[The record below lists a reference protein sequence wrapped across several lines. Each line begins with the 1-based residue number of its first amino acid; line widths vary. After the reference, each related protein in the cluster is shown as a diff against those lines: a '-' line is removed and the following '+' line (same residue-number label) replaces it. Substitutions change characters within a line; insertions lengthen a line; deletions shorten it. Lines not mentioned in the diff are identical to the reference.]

1 MKDTLAIIIPAY
13 KPDYLEETLESLTKQ
28 TNKDFK
34 IYIGDD
40 ASPFSLEDIVGQFSD
55 KLNIVYKKFDNN
67 VGGYSLTKQWERCI
81 EMSNEKWIWLFSDD
95 DLLSPSAVDSFYKE
109 LKNKPNSQFF
119 KFFTTMIDAEGKK
132 INLFRDKTNLE
143 TNIISAKDFISK
155 RLRNDRFRSYVVEYI
170 FRKEL
175 YEKYKFINFPLAWCS
190 DDATWLIYAIENSGI
205 DVIQDT
211 VYWRLSGIN
220 ISSKDVK
227 DDEKKKASIQYVN
240 WLVNFVKQKN
250 INIPKEEMLLWLFNQ
265 ISPSNKKD
273 VKKLL
278 NKLNY
283 EFSENDLMSVWK
295 KYNNIS
301 QSNKIKRIIKNFL
314 KKYLV

>member
-1 MKDTLAIIIPAY
+1 MKNKLAIIIPAF
-13 KPDYLEETLESLTKQ
+13 KNDFLDKTLESLSRQ
-28 TNKDFK
+28 SNQNF
-34 IYIGDD
+34 IVYIGDD
-40 ASPFSLEDIVGQFSD
+40 ASPYDLKSIVDEFSS
-55 KLNIVYKKFDNN
+55 KLNIVYKRFEDNL
-67 VGGYSLTKQWERCI
+67 GSKSLTKQWERCI
-81 EMSNEKWIWLFSDD
+81 ELSNEDWVWLFSDD

-190 DDATWLIYAIENSGI
+190 DDATWLIYAIENDGI
-205 DVIQDT
+205 DIIKDT

-227 DDEKKKASIQYVN
+227 DDEKKIASIQYMN
-240 WLVNFVKQKN
+240 WLNNFIKQKN
-250 INIPKEEMLLWLFNQ
+250 IDIPKEEMFLWLFNQ

-278 NKLNY
+278 NELNY

>member
-40 ASPFSLEDIVGQFSD
+40 ASPFYLENIVELFID

-143 TNIISAKDFISK
+143 TNIISAKDFIGK
-155 RLRNDRFRSYVVEYI
+155 RLRNDRFRSYVVEYV
-170 FRKEL
+170 FSRNLFER
-175 YEKYKFINFPLAWCS
+175 YKFVDFPLAWSS
-190 DDATWLIYAIENSGI
+190 DDATWLLYAIENDGI
-205 DVIQDT
+205 DIIKDT

-227 DDEKKKASIQYVN
+227 DDEKKIASIQYMN
-240 WLVNFVKQKN
+240 WLNNFIKQKN
-250 INIPKEEMLLWLFNQ
+250 IDIPKEEMFLWLFNQ

-278 NKLNY
+278 NELNY

>member
-1 MKDTLAIIIPAY
+1 MNKLAIIIPAY
-13 KPDYLEETLESLTKQ
+13 KPNFLAETLKSLSQQ
-28 TNKDFK
+28 TIKDFTV
-34 IYIGDD
+34 YVGDD
-40 ASPFSLEDIVGQFSD
+40 ASPHDIKKIVDEFHNTLDIRYHRFQENMGAFSLV
-55 KLNIVYKKFDNN
+55 
-67 VGGYSLTKQWERCI
+67 KQWERCV
-81 EMSNEKWIWLFSDD
+81 ELSDEEWIWLFSDD

-175 YEKYKFINFPLAWCS
+175 YEKYKFINFPVAWCS

-301 QSNKIKRIIKNFL
+301 QSNKIKRIIKNFF
-314 KKYLV
+314 KKYLI

>member
-1 MKDTLAIIIPAY
+1 
-13 KPDYLEETLESLTKQ
+13 
-28 TNKDFK
+28 
-34 IYIGDD
+34 
-40 ASPFSLEDIVGQFSD
+40 
-55 KLNIVYKKFDNN
+55 
-67 VGGYSLTKQWERCI
+67 
-81 EMSNEKWIWLFSDD
+81 
-95 DLLSPSAVDSFYKE
+95 
-109 LKNKPNSQFF
+109 
-119 KFFTTMIDAEGKK
+119 MIDAEGKK

-143 TNIISAKDFISK
+143 KNIISAKDFISK

-190 DDATWLIYAIENSGI
+190 DDATWLVYAIENDGI
-205 DVIQDT
+205 DIIKDT

-227 DDEKKKASIQYVN
+227 DDEKKIASIQYMN
-240 WLVNFVKQKN
+240 WLNNFIKQKN
-250 INIPKEEMLLWLFNQ
+250 IDIPKEEMFLWLFNQ

-278 NKLNY
+278 NELNY